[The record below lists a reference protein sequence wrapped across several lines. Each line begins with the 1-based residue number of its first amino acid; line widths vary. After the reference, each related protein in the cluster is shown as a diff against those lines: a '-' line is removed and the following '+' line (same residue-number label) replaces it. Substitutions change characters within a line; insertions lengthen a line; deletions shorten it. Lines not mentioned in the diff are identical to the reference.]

1 MDNLAHGEPYSKL
14 KESYIIFLCLE
25 DPFHNNLPVYFF
37 ENLCR
42 QDTGIKLDDKA
53 YKVFFNASEYDKMED
68 GEEKAFFKFLSGLP
82 AESELAK
89 SIEEKV
95 SLAKKNMV
103 WRKMYMTWEQTIQEE
118 KELSFEQGRTEANL
132 DTARKMLS
140 EHCNIDLIV
149 RVTGLSQEEI
159 QTLAGQLK

>member
-1 MDNLAHGEPYSKL
+1 
-14 KESYIIFLCLE
+14 
-25 DPFHNNLPVYFF
+25 
-37 ENLCR
+37 
-42 QDTGIKLDDKA
+42 
-53 YKVFFNASEYDKMED
+53 
-68 GEEKAFFKFLSGLP
+68 
-82 AESELAK
+82 
-89 SIEEKV
+89 
-95 SLAKKNMV
+95 
-103 WRKMYMTWEQTIQEE
+103 MTWEQTIQEE